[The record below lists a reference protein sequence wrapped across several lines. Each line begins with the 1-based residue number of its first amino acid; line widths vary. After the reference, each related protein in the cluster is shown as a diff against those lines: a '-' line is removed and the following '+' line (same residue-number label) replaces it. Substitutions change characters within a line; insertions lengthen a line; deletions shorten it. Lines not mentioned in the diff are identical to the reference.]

1 MCHKKYQHDSVVGCL
16 VISASLIYSVDK
28 HLQGKCSVYPP
39 RGWSAHLYFIITTF
53 MLKSYQFC
61 SGERIYASFPN
72 CCLKCFQRDI
82 EKSMEPLLED
92 RNEITIFEM

>member
-39 RGWSAHLYFIITTF
+39 GGCSAHLYFIITTF

-72 CCLKCFQRDI
+72 CCLKCF
-82 EKSMEPLLED
+82 
-92 RNEITIFEM
+92 